1 MRLIATEHTFSL
13 LNMSS
18 AASEAVPEASTD
30 LTARA
35 RIRDAAMH
43 LFGERGFR
51 SATVRGIA
59 ARAGVSPGLVVHH
72 FGSKDGLREAID
84 DHLAEQIRQ
93 DKFATMT
100 GNLGQDERATRAYAA
115 EFAPALAYLARA
127 LTEDAVVG
135 RHLYDRLFRDAVDYL
150 RAGEEAGLI
159 QPTSSPEAR
168 AAALLNAGLGQ
179 TLLQHHLHRVLDADD
194 ETDALMRISGPMLDL
209 YTDGLFTDGR
219 IRDRW
224 SSADRHEESR

>member
-1 MRLIATEHTFSL
+1 M

-18 AASEAVPEASTD
+18 VAADPGRGPATD

-72 FGSKDGLREAID
+72 FGSKDGLREAVD
-84 DHLAEQIRQ
+84 DHLADQIRQ

-100 GNLGQDERATRAYAA
+100 GSMTQDEQTTRAYAQ

-159 QPTSSPEAR
+159 KPTDAPQAR

-194 ETDALMRISGPMLDL
+194 ATDALMRISRPMLDV
-209 YTDGLFTDGR
+209 YTEGLFTDGR
-219 IRDRW
+219 VRDRW
-224 SSADRHEESR
+224 RTADRQDEPR